1 VNAAN
6 VAENKSLLEKKFLTF
21 VVDKD
26 SYGLEIDYVKQII
39 GVQEIAVVP
48 NQPKFIKGVINLRG
62 SIIPIMDMRLKF
74 GKLEKEYDDRT
85 CIIVL
90 EVNGDDIGIIVDS
103 VSDVIDISEE
113 RISKTPEF
121 EDQIDNR
128 YIRGIARLKNQLI
141 IMLDCLELLKFI
153 DMTMIEKSK

>member
-1 VNAAN
+1 VKTAN

-48 NQPKFIKGVINLRG
+48 NQPEFIKGVINLRG